1 MLCVRYETHLMLVL
15 YKNKYIQ
22 TLKKNQTLT
31 LLQYETKACKS
42 AKLTN
47 LNDPLNLCVNPA

>member
-15 YKNKYIQ
+15 YQNKYIFF
-22 TLKKNQTLT
+22 KNQTLT
-31 LLQYETKACKS
+31 LMQYETKACKS

-47 LNDPLNLCVNPA
+47 LNDP